1 MLPSHMKITFALTIE
16 IDSTV
21 GVAPKPALL
30 YLVFKKL
37 RYSKLISWFKSPQS
51 PILYKHLALC
61 RNQFV

>member
-37 RYSKLISWFKSPQS
+37 S
-51 PILYKHLALC
+51 
-61 RNQFV
+61 